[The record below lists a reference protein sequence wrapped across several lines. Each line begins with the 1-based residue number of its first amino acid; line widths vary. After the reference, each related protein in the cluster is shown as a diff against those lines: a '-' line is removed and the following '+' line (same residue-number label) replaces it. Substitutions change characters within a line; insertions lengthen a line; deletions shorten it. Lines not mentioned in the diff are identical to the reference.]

1 MVDLHMHS
9 TASDGTD
16 SPKRIIEKCSKLRLA
31 LASITDHDTVKG
43 QAEAV
48 RAARKAGLPYVTGAE
63 FSVKYEGELHI
74 LGYGL
79 DISNASLL
87 DEMRRLQKS
96 RTDRMMAIVDNL
108 NAEGKKISYGDVL
121 KHAGG
126 QSVGRPHIAQALL
139 EKGYVGSFDEAF
151 TLYIGDRGSC
161 YVPREKL
168 SPEEA
173 IALITGAGG
182 YPVIAHPKF
191 IRTDDLEGLVNEFSS
206 YRNNGKGLWGIEAY
220 YPAHS
225 DRETE
230 RFADISERHGLHV
243 TSGSD
248 YHGSIKKVA
257 IASERREGKL
267 LSESIECLLKKA
279 I

>member
-1 MVDLHMHS
+1 M
-9 TASDGTD
+9 
-16 SPKRIIEKCSKLRLA
+16 
-31 LASITDHDTVKG
+31 
-43 QAEAV
+43 
-48 RAARKAGLPYVTGAE
+48 
-63 FSVKYEGELHI
+63 
-74 LGYGL
+74 
-79 DISNASLL
+79 
-87 DEMRRLQKS
+87 
-96 RTDRMMAIVDNL
+96 
-108 NAEGKKISYGDVL
+108 L
-121 KHAGG
+121 KHAEG

-230 RFADISERHGLHV
+230 RFADIAERYGLHV